1 MLENV
6 ILDENGVPDYDDIM
20 LTENTRAAYPLHYID
35 NALLLSVAGH
45 PKTII
50 FLTADAFGVLPPV
63 AKLTTEQAM
72 YHYLSGY
79 TSKVAGT
86 EDGIVEP
93 QATFSIGF
101 GEPFLPL
108 PPLTYAKMLGERI
121 NKYGTAVYLV
131 NTGWS
136 AGPYGQGHRI
146 RLQHTRRLVNAVLDG
161 ELDKVEWETF
171 PVFGLAI
178 PKACEGVPSEILN
191 PRDTWADKEAYDL
204 QLRKLAEL
212 FGKNVAKFH
221 GLITEEILSAGPKA

>member
-1 MLENV
+1 
-6 ILDENGVPDYDDIM
+6 M

-35 NALLLSVAGH
+35 NALLPSVAGH

-121 NKYGTAVYLV
+121 NEHGTSVYLV

-146 RLQHTRRLVNAVLDG
+146 NLKHTRRLVNAVLEG
-161 ELDKVEWETF
+161 ELNKVEWEPL

-191 PRDTWADKEAYDL
+191 PRNTWEDKNAYDV
-204 QLRKLAEL
+204 QLRKLAQL
-212 FGKNVAKFH
+212 FAKNVTKFH
-221 GLITEEILSAGPKA
+221 GLITEDILSAGPKA

>member
-1 MLENV
+1 
-6 ILDENGVPDYDDIM
+6 
-20 LTENTRAAYPLHYID
+20 
-35 NALLLSVAGH
+35 
-45 PKTII
+45 
-50 FLTADAFGVLPPV
+50 
-63 AKLTTEQAM
+63 M

-121 NKYGTAVYLV
+121 NEYGTAVYLV

-136 AGPYGQGHRI
+136 AGPYGTGHRI
-146 RLQHTRRLVNAVLDG
+146 NLKHTRRLVNAVLDG
-161 ELDKVEWETF
+161 ELEQAEWENF

-178 PKACEGVPSEILN
+178 PKGCEGVPSEILN
-191 PRDTWADKEAYDL
+191 PRNTWEDKEAYDA

-212 FGKNVAKFH
+212 FSKNVSKFH
-221 GLITEEILSAGPKA
+221 GLITEDILNAGPKA

>member
-1 MLENV
+1 M
-6 ILDENGVPDYDDIM
+6 
-20 LTENTRAAYPLHYID
+20 
-35 NALLLSVAGH
+35 
-45 PKTII
+45 
-50 FLTADAFGVLPPV
+50 
-63 AKLTTEQAM
+63 
-72 YHYLSGY
+72 
-79 TSKVAGT
+79 
-86 EDGIVEP
+86 EP

-136 AGPYGQGHRI
+136 AGPYGKGHRI

-161 ELDKVEWETF
+161 ELEHAEWETF

-191 PRDTWADKEAYDL
+191 PRNTWEDKAAYDV

-221 GLITEEILSAGPKA
+221 GLITEDILSAGPKA

>member
-1 MLENV
+1 
-6 ILDENGVPDYDDIM
+6 
-20 LTENTRAAYPLHYID
+20 
-35 NALLLSVAGH
+35 
-45 PKTII
+45 
-50 FLTADAFGVLPPV
+50 
-63 AKLTTEQAM
+63 M

-121 NKYGTAVYLV
+121 NKYGASVYLV

-136 AGPYGQGHRI
+136 AGPYGKGHRI
-146 RLQHTRRLVNAVLDG
+146 RLQYTRRLVNAVLDG
-161 ELDKVEWETF
+161 ELDSVKWESF
-171 PVFGLAI
+171 PVFGFQI
-178 PKACEGVPSEILN
+178 PSCCPDVPADILN
-191 PRDTWADKEAYDL
+191 PRNTWEDKGAYDE
-204 QLRKLAEL
+204 QLHRLAAL

-221 GLITEEILSAGPKA
+221 GLITDDILSAGPKA

>member
-1 MLENV
+1 
-6 ILDENGVPDYDDIM
+6 
-20 LTENTRAAYPLHYID
+20 
-35 NALLLSVAGH
+35 
-45 PKTII
+45 
-50 FLTADAFGVLPPV
+50 
-63 AKLTTEQAM
+63 M

-121 NKYGTAVYLV
+121 NQYGTSVYLV

-146 RLQHTRRLVNAVLDG
+146 NLKHTRRLVNAVLDG

-178 PKACEGVPSEILN
+178 PKACEGVPAEILN
-191 PRDTWADKEAYDL
+191 PRNTWADKAAYDA

-221 GLITEEILSAGPKA
+221 GLITEDILSAGPKA